1 MIQEGGGTYMNLF
14 HGGFSLKQQ
23 LSLKRSV
30 LKNFIWFPFDYFV
43 HDDILTTYRLK
54 SSKGKSI
61 HFLVLQR

>member
-30 LKNFIWFPFDYFV
+30 FKNLEV
-43 HDDILTTYRLK
+43 
-54 SSKGKSI
+54 
-61 HFLVLQR
+61 

>member
-30 LKNFIWFPFDYFV
+30 FKNFIWFPFDYFV
-43 HDDILTTYRLK
+43 HNDILTTYRLK
-54 SSKGKSI
+54 SSKGNPFI
-61 HFLVLQR
+61 FLVLQR